1 MKTKQKK
8 RIKNI
13 PVVLTAIISLT
24 LLDIVALYNGI
35 DGVLMSTIV
44 AIIAAL
50 AGLAVPTPEL
60 LKKYR

>member
-1 MKTKQKK
+1 MKNKQKK
-8 RIKNI
+8 REKNI
-13 PVVLTAIISLT
+13 PVVLAAILCLT